1 MLEPDIQF
9 SCKQGSVVWNRRGL
23 LKWTTPA
30 SASAMVPRNR
40 IYDKAL
46 ITAHTAAHTLHHGA
60 RNMLYQGYPTWISW
74 FYKLYIRKYVRCSWH
89 QYHERNTGS
98 QWSTSRAQG
107 VDAPWCGED
116 ASAFGKKM
124 PLLGTCCPLW
134 TFETL
139 PWSKTLLR
147 TRFGSKHSHRAKH
160 SYSKFWPCIVY
171 LRAWTLRDSIVIYT
185 RYGWDRSCRR
195 VQFWFPIS

>member
-1 MLEPDIQF
+1 MHWKIFRDASWAKKKWSSWTSYINLTMLEPDIQF

-89 QYHERNTGS
+89 QYHERDTGS

-116 ASAFGKKM
+116 ASRFRKKNAIARDM
-124 PLLGTCCPLW
+124 LPPMNLW
-134 TFETL
+134 DPTLIQNTPEDALWVQTL
-139 PWSKTLLR
+139 PQSKTL
-147 TRFGSKHSHRAKH
+147 
-160 SYSKFWPCIVY
+160 I
-171 LRAWTLRDSIVIYT
+171 
-185 RYGWDRSCRR
+185 
-195 VQFWFPIS
+195 